1 MMFEYTPKG
10 KLKRVK
16 FESPMLRYDL
26 NELFD
31 NIPELKTCFEEP
43 IPNFAEMNQEE
54 REKIIKKIH
63 ENLDPNKRKVT
74 QREIDQQNNT
84 AFRNLEKEG
93 LKTEDH
99 YAQS

>member
-1 MMFEYTPKG
+1 MSKYLLLNTRAYISQEKKEELKSHRDSLFEYTPKG

-16 FESPMLRYDL
+16 FESPSLRYDL

-54 REKIIKKIH
+54 REKIIAKIH

-74 QREIDQQNNT
+74 
-84 AFRNLEKEG
+84 
-93 LKTEDH
+93 
-99 YAQS
+99 